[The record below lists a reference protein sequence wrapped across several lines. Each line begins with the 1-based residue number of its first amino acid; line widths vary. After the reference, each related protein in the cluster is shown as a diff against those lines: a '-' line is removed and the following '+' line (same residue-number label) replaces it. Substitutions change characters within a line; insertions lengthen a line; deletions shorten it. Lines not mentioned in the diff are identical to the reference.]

1 MLSMKRNL
9 FLLLASLLLS
19 ACHEKIKDIPEEVL
33 GLAPIYSSS
42 DWQDIYSELPQTIRK
57 INKVYAEDSLLLVS
71 ETARGIHLID
81 NSEPA
86 QPEPIAFIRIL
97 GNSDITLQGNVLY
110 ANNLRDLV
118 VLDLED
124 PQNVRV
130 LSRVPGAFPDYGSP
144 IPEDYV
150 GFFECPDPAFGSVIG
165 WKEEL
170 LQSPQCWR

>member
-1 MLSMKRNL
+1 MKKGL
-9 FLLLASLLLS
+9 LLLLGPLLLLA
-19 ACHEKIKDIPEEVL
+19 CPDQKKGIPSEVL
-33 GLAPIYSSS
+33 GLAPVYSSS
-42 DWQDIYSELPQTIRK
+42 DWQDIYSEPPQTIRK
-57 INKVYAEDSLLLVS
+57 INKVYAQDSLLLVS

-81 NSEPA
+81 NRSPA

-144 IPEDYV
+144 VPEDYV